1 MEMVFGVLGAVIGV
15 LGVVFGLAT
24 AIRNKQTDDKT
35 EGEKDGVVLT
45 ELGYIKKGIDGIEKR
60 LERQERQYI
69 DVVRQLTEVKDSA
82 KQAHRRIDALEL
94 YHKPKE

>member
-1 MEMVFGVLGAVIGV
+1 MEMLFGVLGAVVGA
-15 LGVVFGLAT
+15 LGVVFGLVT
-24 AIRNKQTDDKT
+24 ALRNKKTDDKS

-82 KQAHRRIDALEL
+82 KQAHRRIDALEA
-94 YHKPKE
+94 YHKPKD

>member
-1 MEMVFGVLGAVIGV
+1 MEMLFGVLGAVVGA
-15 LGVVFGLAT
+15 LGVVFGLVT
-24 AIRNKQTDDKT
+24 ALRNKKTDDKT

-82 KQAHRRIDALEL
+82 KQAHRRIDALEA
-94 YHKPKE
+94 YHKPKD